1 MPITARYV
9 NGPPLKFGNLILSYT
24 FRLDNASG
32 SRNRISVV
40 TIERSAIG
48 IYGKLLWLYKHC
60 PVQSSEIKDKV
71 FSLIKVF
78 LLIPLEYAIYF
89 YMWVCIAWSF

>member
-40 TIERSAIG
+40 RIERSAIG
-48 IYGKLLWLYKHC
+48 IYMVSLYDYINI
-60 PVQSSEIKDKV
+60 VQFKV
-71 FSLIKVF
+71 QRLKTRYLV
-78 LLIPLEYAIYF
+78 
-89 YMWVCIAWSF
+89 

>member
-32 SRNRISVV
+32 SRKRISVV
-40 TIERSAIG
+40 TIERRAIG
-48 IYGKLLWLYKHC
+48 IYGKLL
-60 PVQSSEIKDKV
+60 
-71 FSLIKVF
+71 
-78 LLIPLEYAIYF
+78 
-89 YMWVCIAWSF
+89 

>member
-24 FRLDNASG
+24 LRLDNASG

-40 TIERSAIG
+40 TIERRAIG
-48 IYGKLLWLYKHC
+48 IYGKLL
-60 PVQSSEIKDKV
+60 
-71 FSLIKVF
+71 
-78 LLIPLEYAIYF
+78 
-89 YMWVCIAWSF
+89 